1 MEQTL
6 MMLKPEAIQRG
17 LVGELLARFEKRGLR
32 FSAMKLML
40 ISEQLAMQHYDEH
53 RGKPFFAG
61 LVQHITSGPVIATV
75 VEGPEAVAIVRKT
88 LGATKPSDS
97 PPGSIR
103 GDFGLSVGRNL
114 VHASDKPETASR
126 EIALFFRPEEI
137 VAYTRDV
144 DRWILE

>member
-1 MEQTL
+1 
-6 MMLKPEAIQRG
+6 
-17 LVGELLARFEKRGLR
+17 
-32 FSAMKLML
+32 MKLML

>member
-1 MEQTL
+1 